1 MGFPRE
7 SKTSLE
13 MTLSILNSELAKF
26 SRHSKLAPG
35 LLLPV
40 SRSLQAK
47 LSNCFVSLGLSSILA
62 CNTIRIRREGV
73 SSCRNAALRAALVST
88 FHDTVSYCFKSTLE
102 TMGSS
107 VRDVVYDHLRRKGIP
122 ESEIPA
128 QFDGV
133 VKALNDSFGGSA
145 RVIVYKTLVELYQQ
159 YSMRVDFTY
168 QDSLRDHLSLLRER
182 VVVDHILPRRIQRE
196 DPSLEGRL
204 PFVQSVAPSSA
215 R

>member
-1 MGFPRE
+1 M
-7 SKTSLE
+7 
-13 MTLSILNSELAKF
+13 
-26 SRHSKLAPG
+26 
-35 LLLPV
+35 
-40 SRSLQAK
+40 
-47 LSNCFVSLGLSSILA
+47 
-62 CNTIRIRREGV
+62 
-73 SSCRNAALRAALVST
+73 CRNAALRAALVST
-88 FHDTVSYCFKSTLE
+88 FQDTVSYCFRSTLE

-128 QFDGV
+128 QFDDV
-133 VKALNDSFGGSA
+133 VKVLNESFGGSA

-168 QDSLRDHLSLLRER
+168 QESLRDHMSMLRER
-182 VVVDHILPRRIQRE
+182 VVVDHILPRRVQRE

-204 PFVQSVAPSSA
+204 PFVQSILPSNS